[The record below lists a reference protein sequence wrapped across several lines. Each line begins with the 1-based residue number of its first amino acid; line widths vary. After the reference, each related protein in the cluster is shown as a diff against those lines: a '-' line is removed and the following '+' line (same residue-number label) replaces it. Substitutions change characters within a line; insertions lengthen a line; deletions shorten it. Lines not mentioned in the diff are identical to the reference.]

1 MKKIIAGFL
10 AAAMTLTML
19 CACGESAEKTK
30 KTLTYD
36 EMKAMDWSKYVELAD
51 YSNIELDMYPD
62 VSDADVES
70 EVSSLLTK
78 YAEDVEVTD
87 RAAQN
92 GDTVNIDFVGKID
105 GVAFDNGSASGY
117 DLVLGSK
124 SFIDGFEDGI
134 VGKNVGDKFE
144 LNLTFPDPYPNNPD
158 MAGKAVVF
166 EVTLNKIT
174 ETKYPELTDDFIA
187 SNTDY
192 DTIDEYKKAKF
203 SELEKSA
210 HESMVLYRASY
221 ATMNL
226 IENSKLSDEKPEGL
240 YDLFYDNIYETFE
253 SYAKDNNMEFSA
265 LLSAF
270 GMTEDT
276 FKQYAEQ
283 NASSYEESA
292 IVLLR
297 VAQLEDLFVKTEDEY
312 KTEAE
317 ALAKEQNTTVEDL
330 ESQMSKDLIKLSIT
344 TRKATNFLNEHV
356 TEIGT
361 YSDGSVA
368 TDDTETE

>member
-1 MKKIIAGFL
+1 MKKITAVFL
-10 AAAMTLTML
+10 VAAMSLAML
-19 CACGESAEKTK
+19 CACGESKTEKA
-30 KTLTYD
+30 LSYD
-36 EMKAMDWSKYVELAD
+36 DMKAMDWSEYVELAD

-62 VSDADVES
+62 VTDADVEK
-70 EVSSLLTK
+70 ELSSLLTK
-78 YAEDVEVTD
+78 SAEEVEVTD

-92 GDTVNIDFVGKID
+92 GDTVNIDFVGKLD
-105 GVAFDNGSASGY
+105 GVAFDKGSATGY
-117 DLVLGSK
+117 SLVLGSK
-124 SFIDGFEDGI
+124 SFIDGFEDGV

-144 LNLTFPDPYPNNPD
+144 LNLKFPDPYPNNPD
-158 MAGKAVVF
+158 MAGKDVVF

-174 ETKYPELTDDFIA
+174 ETKYPELTDAFIA
-187 SNTDY
+187 ANTDY
-192 DTIDEYKKAKF
+192 KTIDEYKKAKF
-203 SELEKSA
+203 TELEKAA
-210 HESMVLYRASY
+210 HEDMVLYRASY

-265 LLSAF
+265 LLTAF
-270 GMTEDT
+270 GMTEDS

-283 NASSYEESA
+283 NALSYEKSA
-292 IVLLR
+292 IVLMR
-297 VAQLEDLFVKTEDEY
+297 IAQLEDLFVKTEDEY

-317 ALAKEQNTTVEDL
+317 ALAKEQNTTL
-330 ESQMSKDLIKLSIT
+330 EELEKQMSKDLIKLSIT

-356 TEIGT
+356 TEVGT

-368 TDDTETE
+368 TDNTATE

>member
-19 CACGESAEKTK
+19 CACGESITETK
-30 KTLTYD
+30 KTLSYD

-62 VSDADVES
+62 VSDTDVES
-70 EVSSLLTK
+70 EVSSLLTQ
-78 YAEDVEVTD
+78 YAEEVEVTD

-105 GVAFDNGSASGY
+105 GVAFDNGSATGY

-253 SYAKDNNMEFSA
+253 SYAKDNDMEFSA

-356 TEIGT
+356 TEVGT

-368 TDDTETE
+368 TDDTATE